1 MDRAELALFDRT
13 LRGATEAHSGA
24 ALDAALVELGW
35 HEALVD
41 DRPAA
46 VSLLFEHQGR
56 TAVTSGALDDVVARA
71 LGTDTACAV
80 VLPALGRAEPPA
92 HEDSGGVIVD
102 GLGTPRLLRT
112 DTALVAVRRDGDG
125 DGDGDEGEAVAV
137 VKTADLA
144 CRPVRGMD
152 PDLGLVEVTGAPT
165 AAAVTPIDPD
175 RWDGAVT
182 GARLAL
188 GHELVGASAA
198 MLELAR
204 VHALNRIQFGR
215 PISAFQAVRHRLA
228 DSLVALESA
237 HALLEAAWLDGSSET
252 AAMAKALAGR
262 SARLVAGHCQQ
273 VLAGMGFT
281 TEHPLHRYVRRVLVL
296 DELFGSARSLTDALG
311 RDVLSRR
318 RLPPPLPL

>member
-1 MDRAELALFDRT
+1 MDAAELDLFDRT
-13 LRGATEAHSGA
+13 LGRATEAHGGA
-24 ALDAALVELGW
+24 DLDAALVEAGW

-41 DRPAA
+41 DGRAA
-46 VSLLFEHQGR
+46 VSLLFDHQGR
-56 TAVTSGALDDVVARA
+56 TAVTSGALDDVVSHA
-71 LGTDTACAV
+71 LGNDTGPDVAV
-80 VLPALGRAEPPA
+80 VLPALGRSEAPA
-92 HEDSGGVIVD
+92 REDVGALVVQ
-102 GLGTPRLLRT
+102 GLGTARLGRS
-112 DTALVAVRRDGDG
+112 DRALVVVDAPHG
-125 DGDGDEGEAVAV
+125 AQVAA

-152 PDLGLVEVTGAPT
+152 PDFGLVQVTGVVT
-165 AAAVTPIDPD
+165 AAAPMSPIDD
-175 RWDGAVT
+175 HRWSTAV
-182 GARLAL
+182 AAAHLAL

-204 VHALNRIQFGR
+204 VHALSRVQFGR

-237 HALLEAAWLDGSSET
+237 RALLDAGWQDGSDQT
-252 AAMAKALAGR
+252 AAMAKALSGR
-262 SARLVAGHCQQ
+262 SARTVTGHCQQ

-296 DELFGSARSLTDALG
+296 DELFGSARSLTAALG

>member
-1 MDRAELALFDRT
+1 MDGAELALFDRT
-13 LRGATEAHSGA
+13 LRGATEAHSGTD
-24 ALDAALVELGW
+24 LDSALVELGW
-35 HEALVD
+35 HEALVE
-41 DRPAA
+41 DRCAA

-56 TAVTSGALDDVVARA
+56 AAVTSGALDDVVARA
-71 LGTDTACAV
+71 LGTDTAPAAV

-92 HEDSGGVIVD
+92 HEGTGGVVVD
-102 GLGTPRLLRT
+102 GLGTPRLLGA
-112 DTALVAVRRDGDG
+112 DTAVVAVRTDR
-125 DGDGDEGEAVAV
+125 GEAVAV
-137 VKTADLA
+137 VKTAELT

-152 PDLGLVEVTGAPT
+152 PDLGLVEVTGTAT
-165 AAAVTPIDPD
+165 AAAVTPLDPD
-175 RWDGAVT
+175 GWDRAVT

-204 VHALNRIQFGR
+204 VHALNRVQFGR
-215 PISAFQAVRHRLA
+215 PISAFQALRHRLA

-237 HALLEAAWLDGSSET
+237 RALLEGAWLDGSGET

-262 SARLVAGHCQQ
+262 SARTVAGHCQQ

-296 DELFGSARSLTDALG
+296 DELFGSARALTDALG
-311 RDVLSRR
+311 RDVLNRR

>member
-1 MDRAELALFDRT
+1 MDPAELDLFDRT
-13 LRGATEAHSGA
+13 LRDATEAHSGA
-24 ALDAALVELGW
+24 ALDAALLELGW
-35 HEALVD
+35 HEALAH
-41 DRPAA
+41 DRRAA

-56 TAVTSGALDDVVARA
+56 AAVTSGALDDVVAHA
-71 LGTDTACAV
+71 LGPDTAPDAAIV
-80 VLPALGRAEPPA
+80 FPALGRAEPPA
-92 HEDSGGVIVD
+92 YEGAGGVVLQ
-102 GLGTPRLLRT
+102 GLGTSRLLRR
-112 DTALVAVRRDGDG
+112 DTALVVVRARH
-125 DGDGDEGEAVAV
+125 GELVAV
-137 VKTADLA
+137 VKTAELA

-152 PDLGLVEVTGAPT
+152 PDLGLVEVTGAVIVVAP
-165 AAAVTPIDPD
+165 VTPID
-175 RWDGAVT
+175 RDGWSTAVT
-182 GARLAL
+182 GARLAV

-204 VHALNRIQFGR
+204 VHALNRVQFGR

-237 HALLEAAWLDGSSET
+237 RALLDAAWQDGSGET

-262 SARLVAGHCQQ
+262 SARTVAGHCQQ

-296 DELFGSARSLTDALG
+296 DELFGSARALTADLG
-311 RDVLSRR
+311 RHVLTRR